1 MKTYKLSELG
11 TIITGNT
18 PSTKVKEYYDSND
31 IKFIKPNDIPS
42 GTNMYLDQSNNY
54 ISEKA
59 REKARLV
66 PMNSVLVTCI
76 GVIGKVSVTKEE
88 VAFNQQINAI
98 VPNEKVLPE
107 YLALKLKYKK
117 NSLEQLSNKSIV
129 SNINKT
135 NFSKFEIRIPSI
147 KEQEKFLEVI
157 KRNITI
163 IDKRQ
168 QQIEALSALKQTL
181 FLNLYSNNEVET
193 ESIKLSELILS
204 SRNGLSRRGNDLDGE
219 IVLKLKDIRENDID
233 FTEVNRI
240 TLTEKELN
248 TYKLNDQDLLLVRVN
263 GNPDYVGRCA
273 LFEEYKEDVYF
284 NDHIIRLEINN
295 SINKYFLAYY
305 LNSRYGLNEFRKQI
319 KTSAGQYTISR
330 KGLDDIEIM
339 YPNLNIQ
346 DELISQFNEIDKINS
361 SLLNSL
367 KVLEELFQTI
377 LQQAF
382 NGELFKED
390 IKV

>member
-1 MKTYKLSELG
+1 S
-11 TIITGNT
+11 
-18 PSTKVKEYYDSND
+18 
-31 IKFIKPNDIPS
+31 
-42 GTNMYLDQSNNY
+42 
-54 ISEKA
+54 
-59 REKARLV
+59 
-66 PMNSVLVTCI
+66 
-76 GVIGKVSVTKEE
+76 
-88 VAFNQQINAI
+88 
-98 VPNEKVLPE
+98 
-107 YLALKLKYKK
+107 
-117 NSLEQLSNKSIV
+117 
-129 SNINKT
+129 
-135 NFSKFEIRIPSI
+135 
-147 KEQEKFLEVI
+147 
-157 KRNITI
+157 
-163 IDKRQ
+163 
-168 QQIEALSALKQTL
+168 
-181 FLNLYSNNEVET
+181 
-193 ESIKLSELILS
+193 
-204 SRNGLSRRGNDLDGE
+204 LSRLISFPTRRSADL
-219 IVLKLKDIRENDID
+219 
-233 FTEVNRI
+233 
-240 TLTEKELN
+240 

>member
-346 DELISQFNEIDKINS
+346 DELI
-361 SLLNSL
+361 
-367 KVLEELFQTI
+367 
-377 LQQAF
+377 
-382 NGELFKED
+382 
-390 IKV
+390 

>member
-1 MKTYKLSELG
+1 
-11 TIITGNT
+11 
-18 PSTKVKEYYDSND
+18 
-31 IKFIKPNDIPS
+31 
-42 GTNMYLDQSNNY
+42 
-54 ISEKA
+54 
-59 REKARLV
+59 
-66 PMNSVLVTCI
+66 
-76 GVIGKVSVTKEE
+76 
-88 VAFNQQINAI
+88 
-98 VPNEKVLPE
+98 
-107 YLALKLKYKK
+107 
-117 NSLEQLSNKSIV
+117 
-129 SNINKT
+129 
-135 NFSKFEIRIPSI
+135 
-147 KEQEKFLEVI
+147 
-157 KRNITI
+157 
-163 IDKRQ
+163 
-168 QQIEALSALKQTL
+168 